1 MAKKISK
8 ELEELL
14 REWQIVLEEIV
25 EEKEKEEKDPRKLR
39 ESYKTFSRWR
49 RKAGLR

>member
-14 REWQIVLEEIV
+14 REWQIVLEEIIV
-25 EEKEKEEKDPRKLR
+25 EEKEEKDPRKLR
-39 ESYKTFSRWR
+39 ESYKMFSRWR

>member
-14 REWQIVLEEIV
+14 REWKVI
-25 EEKEKEEKDPRKLR
+25 KEEQEEVLPEEPQPRRLR
-39 ESYKTFSRWR
+39 RTYKTFSRWR
-49 RKAGLR
+49 RKAGLK